1 MIDPVDAARREV
13 FKINY
18 TAGNVSGNV
27 SGNISAMVNIDLIN
41 MTALGEPYGM
51 MQRKERKGSWK
62 VVSSVSKKEKV
73 ERG

>member
-1 MIDPVDAARREV
+1 MIDRVDAARREV
-13 FKINY
+13 TKLNY
-18 TAGNVSGNV
+18 TAGNVS
-27 SGNISAMVNIDLIN
+27 SIGNISAMVDIDRIN

-51 MQRKERKGSWK
+51 MRRKERKGSWK

>member
-1 MIDPVDAARREV
+1 M
-13 FKINY
+13 FKVNY

-27 SGNISAMVNIDLIN
+27 SGNISAMIDLIN

-51 MQRKERKGSWK
+51 MRRKERKGSWK